1 MKHKPL
7 LALGLLFGASLFA
20 AAQDGAPQR
29 PNRPQRGQGPP
40 PELVK
45 QFDKDG
51 DGKLSPEEAKAAR
64 EARQA
69 EMLKQF
75 DKDGDGQL
83 SEEERAA
90 MPKPPRGPGGPGG
103 KEGKGGK
110 GGKGGRPGP
119 GGPGGPP
126 QGGPGAPPPPPGE

>member
-69 EMLKQF
+69 KMEEHRKEAIAKF
-75 DKDGDGQL
+75 DADGDGKLSPEEAKANQL
-83 SEEERAA
+83 
-90 MPKPPRGPGGPGG
+90 G
-103 KEGKGGK
+103 
-110 GGKGGRPGP
+110 
-119 GGPGGPP
+119 
-126 QGGPGAPPPPPGE
+126 